1 MPIINI
7 QIAQGRTEE
16 QIKELIQNLTN
27 TTSET
32 LGAPKQ
38 NVRVIVTEVPKTHWG
53 IGGTA
58 MSDIPGR

>member
-16 QIKELIQNLTN
+16 QIKELIHNLTN
-27 TTSET
+27 TASET

>member
-27 TTSET
+27 TASET